1 MSKPAVFFDRD
12 GIVNERIVGDYVKSI
27 KEFQFIPNFFTTFKL
42 VLSSD
47 CYSFLVSNQQGIGK
61 GLMTE
66 LDLKEIHNFMNLHLI
81 SNTGNTFDEIFYCS
95 SLDEQ
100 NDFRRKPNPG
110 MILEAIEKYKL
121 EKSLCIFIGDSLSD
135 VKAGKNAG
143 IKTILISKESLKE
156 NDKADY
162 QFNSLKELNSEL
174 PKILEELSREYD

>member
-27 KEFQFIPNFFTTFKL
+27 KEFQFIPDFFTTFQI
-42 VLSSD
+42 VLSCD

-66 LDLKEIHNFMNLHLI
+66 HDLQEIHHFMNLKLI
-81 SNTGNTFDEIFYCS
+81 SITDYTFDEIFFCS

-100 NDFRRKPNPG
+100 NDYRRKPNPG
-110 MILEAIEKYKL
+110 MIIEAIGKYKL
-121 EKSLCIFIGDSLSD
+121 DKTKCIFIGDSLSD

-143 IKTILISKESLKE
+143 IKTILISRESLME
-156 NDKADY
+156 DEKADY
-162 QFNSLKELNSEL
+162 QFDSLKELNSNL
-174 PKILEELSREYD
+174 PQILDVINQ